1 MSVSSLS
8 SFPLPDDGGVTQM
21 PVPLSVLTP
30 LIGREREI
38 GAITDRLRDPAV
50 RLLTLIGPGGVGKT
64 RLSLAVAE
72 RLRNVFEDGF
82 LFVPLAAVTEPG
94 HVVVAIASALG
105 VSETGEQ
112 PIEEL
117 VRTALSDRHMLL
129 VLDNLE
135 QVVSAGGTI
144 AELLTDAPDLKL
156 LVTSRIALR
165 VSVEHRF
172 AVSPLQPPD
181 TGDAANVDALNAN
194 AAVALFT
201 QRARAVR
208 PDFAVD
214 SDNGAAIAA
223 ICQRLDGLP
232 LALELAASR
241 LVALSPA
248 ALLAQLSD
256 RLRMLNRG
264 PQDAPLRQRT
274 MRAAIAWSYD
284 LLTADEQRFFRLSSV
299 FPAPFTFAVIEELA
313 GDEPLDPLD
322 GITMLLETS
331 LLQRE
336 EGSGDEIR
344 FRMLETIRSFGAEQL
359 IETGEDETTR
369 ERFARLV
376 IHFAERLTAGVQGPD
391 TQHWLNVADR
401 NIDSIRV
408 VLTWLLGRGD
418 YSRAQ
423 HLASRM
429 WRYWDNRGRNIEGR
443 EWFERSL
450 AGGVDDLSLTRCEA
464 AYGLAML
471 FESQGQIDAASQWL
485 EHALKIAE
493 GLGNTLEIA
502 RIIDA
507 QGFVARGRGD
517 YESALSLHHQA
528 LSLARSI
535 GDSLTEARALNH
547 IGAVAYVTG
556 DPTTANAYFGQ
567 VVELFRDSSNP
578 RFLSTALM
586 NYGAS
591 FSELGMNDEAER
603 YAREAYEVA
612 LSIGEQR
619 TMAMA
624 LLNLAET
631 HERRGELELA
641 IAKVCESLPVLKATE
656 DIYSLSIASQ
666 NIGSVAATAKQWER
680 SARFLAFSARLIKE
694 GGLAH
699 GPVEQER
706 LDATM
711 AAVRSAM
718 GEAAFTVAWDAG
730 ARMTTDQMIAEA
742 PYPAADAPVT
752 PQPVPVAVPAEP
764 SDPYGITPREKEVL
778 ALLVEGR
785 SDREIAGELFISHR
799 TVMRHVS
806 SILDKLD
813 APTRTAAATAAIR
826 LGLLEG

>member
-1 MSVSSLS
+1 MSVSSHAS
-8 SFPLPDDGGVTQM
+8 YFQPDDGGVIHM

-64 RLSLAVAE
+64 RLSLAVAD

-82 LFVPLAAVTEPG
+82 LFVPLAAVTEPA

-117 VRTALSDRHMLL
+117 VRAALSDRHMLL

-135 QVVSAGGTI
+135 QVVSSGGII
-144 AELLTDAPDLKL
+144 ASLLADAPDLKI

-165 VSVEHRF
+165 VSVEHRLT
-172 AVSPLQPPD
+172 VSPLQPPD

-214 SDNGAAIAA
+214 AENGAAIAA

-241 LVALSPA
+241 LAVLSPA

-264 PQDAPLRQRT
+264 PKDAPARQRT

-284 LLTADEQRFFRLSSV
+284 LLTPEEQRFFRVASV
-299 FPAPFTFAVIEELA
+299 FPSPFSFASVEEFA
-313 GDEPLDPLD
+313 GDGEIDPLD

-359 IETGEDETTR
+359 IETGEDDATR
-369 ERFARLV
+369 EQFAQLV
-376 IHFAERLTAGVQGPD
+376 IAFAERLTVGVQGPD
-391 TQHWLNVADR
+391 TPRWLDTADR
-401 NIDSIRV
+401 DIDQVRV
-408 VLTWLLGRGD
+408 VLSWLLGRGD
-418 YSRAQ
+418 YARAQ

-443 EWFERSL
+443 EWLERAL
-450 AGGVDDLSLTRCEA
+450 AGGVDEHSLARCEA

-471 FESQGQIDAASQWL
+471 AESQGQVDTSSHWL
-485 EHALKIAE
+485 DHALKIAQN
-493 GLGNTLEIA
+493 LNNTLEIA

-556 DPTTANAYFGQ
+556 DSTTANAYFGQ
-567 VVELFRDSSNP
+567 VVQLFRDTSNP
-578 RFLSTALM
+578 RFLSTALL

-591 FSELGMNDEAER
+591 FSEMGNNEDAER
-603 YAREAYEVA
+603 FAREAYEVA
-612 LSIGEQR
+612 LSIREQR

-631 HERRGELELA
+631 YERRGELELA
-641 IAKVCESLPVLKATE
+641 NEKICESLPMLQATE
-656 DIYSLSIASQ
+656 DIYSLATASQ
-666 NIGSVAATAKQWER
+666 NIGSVAAIAGLWER
-680 SARFLAFSARLIKE
+680 AVRFLAYSSRQMKE

-706 LDATM
+706 LDSIIATLRIELGDDAF
-711 AAVRSAM
+711 AAHWTA
-718 GEAAFTVAWDAG
+718 GEA
-730 ARMTTDQMIAEA
+730 MTTDQMIAES
-742 PYPAADAPVT
+742 PYPAKDAVIAPPIVPT
-752 PQPVPVAVPAEP
+752 PASSEP
-764 SDPYGITPREKEVL
+764 SDLFGITPREKEVL

-826 LGLLEG
+826 AGLVEG

>member
-1 MSVSSLS
+1 MSASSRS
-8 SFPLPDDGGVTQM
+8 SRSSDDGPAPT
-21 PVPLSVLTP
+21 PVPLAVLTP

-38 GAITDRLRDPAV
+38 NAITDRLRDPSV

-72 RLRNVFEDGF
+72 RLRNAFEDGF
-82 LFVPLAAVTEPG
+82 TFVSLAAVTEPG
-94 HVVVAIASALG
+94 HVIVAIASALG
-105 VSETGEQ
+105 VAETGEA
-112 PIEEL
+112 PIEEQ
-117 VRTALSDRHMLL
+117 VRAALSDRHMLL

-135 QVVSAGGTI
+135 QVIASGETI
-144 AELLTDAPDLKL
+144 ASLLADAPDLKM

-165 VSVEHRF
+165 VSLEHRF
-172 AVSPLQPPD
+172 TVSPLQPPD
-181 TGDAANVDALNAN
+181 TGDATNVDALAAN

-208 PDFAVD
+208 ADFAVTAE
-214 SDNGAAIAA
+214 NGAIVAE

-284 LLTADEQRFFRLSSV
+284 LLTPEEQQFFRLASV
-299 FPAPFTFAVIEELA
+299 FPAPFSFAAIEELA
-313 GDEPLDPLD
+313 GDGALDPLE
-322 GITMLLETS
+322 GVTMLLETS

-336 EGSGDEIR
+336 EGSGEEIR
-344 FRMLETIRSFGAEQL
+344 FRMLETIRSFGLEQL
-359 IETGEDETTR
+359 VETGEDEAVR
-369 ERFARLV
+369 ERFAQMM
-376 IHFAERLTAGVQGPD
+376 IAFAERLKTGVQGRD
-391 TQHWLNVADR
+391 AQHWLETADR
-401 NIDSIRV
+401 DIDHVRV
-408 VLTWLLGRGD
+408 ALSWLLGRGD
-418 YSRAQ
+418 FSRAQ
-423 HLASRM
+423 YLASRM

-443 EWFERSL
+443 EWLERAL
-450 AGGVDDLSLTRCEA
+450 ADNSDELSLTRCEA

-471 FESQGQIDAASQWL
+471 VESQGHVEIASQWL
-485 EHALKIAE
+485 ERALKIAE
-493 GLGNTLEIA
+493 ALGNTLEIA
-502 RIIDA
+502 RIVDA
-507 QGFVARGRGD
+507 QGFVARGKGD
-517 YESALSLHHQA
+517 YETALSLHHHA

-535 GDSLTEARALNH
+535 GDALTEARALNH

-556 DPTTANAYFGQ
+556 DSSTANAYFGQ
-567 VVELFRDSSNP
+567 VVQLFRDSSNP
-578 RFLSTALM
+578 RFLCTALL

-591 FSELGMNDEAER
+591 FSEMGMNDEAER
-603 YAREAYEVA
+603 YAHEAYEVA
-612 LSIGEQR
+612 STIGEQR

-624 LLNLAET
+624 LLNLGET
-631 HERRGELELA
+631 YERRGQLELA
-641 IAKVCESLPVLKATE
+641 NNKICEALPVLKAME
-656 DIYSLSIASQ
+656 DIYSLATAAQ
-666 NIGSVAATAKQWER
+666 NIGSIAAAAGKMER
-680 SARFLAFSARLIKE
+680 AARFFAFSGKRMIE

-706 LDATM
+706 LDAAIATVR
-711 AAVRSAM
+711 AALSDA
-718 GEAAFTVAWDAG
+718 EFDAQWDAG
-730 ARMTTDQMIAEA
+730 EKMTTDQMIAEA
-742 PYPAADAPVT
+742 PFPPADTPSAPAIQTVS
-752 PQPVPVAVPAEP
+752 APAEP
-764 SDPYGITPREKEVL
+764 ADPFGITPREKEVL

-826 LGLLEG
+826 HGLLEA

>member
-1 MSVSSLS
+1 MSVSRS
-8 SFPLPDDGGVTQM
+8 SFASSPDGPT
-21 PVPLSVLTP
+21 PVPLAALTP

-38 GAITDRLRDPAV
+38 GAITDRLRDPSV

-82 LFVPLAAVTEPG
+82 LFVSLAAVTEPG
-94 HVVVAIASALG
+94 HVIVAIASALG
-105 VSETGEQ
+105 VAETGEA
-112 PIEEL
+112 PIDEQ
-117 VRTALSDRHMLL
+117 VRAALGDRHMLL

-135 QVVSAGGTI
+135 QVIASGETI
-144 AELLTDAPDLKL
+144 ASLLSDAPDLKI

-165 VSVEHRF
+165 VSLEHRF
-172 AVSPLQPPD
+172 TVSPLQPPD
-181 TGDAANVDALNAN
+181 TGDAANVDALAAN

-201 QRARAVR
+201 QRAKAVR
-208 PDFAVD
+208 PDFEVTAE
-214 SDNGAAIAA
+214 NGAIVAE

-264 PQDAPLRQRT
+264 PKDAPLRQRT

-284 LLTADEQRFFRLSSV
+284 LLIPEEQRFFRLASV
-299 FPAPFTFAVIEELA
+299 FPAPFTFAAIEELA
-313 GDEPLDPLD
+313 GDGPLDPLE
-322 GITMLLETS
+322 GVTMLLETS

-336 EGSGDEIR
+336 EGGGDEIR
-344 FRMLETIRSFGAEQL
+344 FRMLETIRLFGTEQL
-359 IETGEDETTR
+359 VETGEDEAVR
-369 ERFARLV
+369 ERFAGMM
-376 IHFAERLTAGVQGPD
+376 IGFAERLSTGVQGSD
-391 TQHWLNVADR
+391 AGHWLDVADR
-401 NIDSIRV
+401 DIDHVRV
-408 VLTWLLGRGD
+408 ALSWLLARRD
-418 YSRAQ
+418 FSRAQ
-423 HLASRM
+423 HLAAKM

-443 EWFERSL
+443 EWLERVL
-450 AGGVDDLSLTRCEA
+450 ADSGEEISLTRCEA

-471 FESQGQIDAASQWL
+471 VESQGHVEIASQWL
-485 EHALKIAE
+485 DRALRIAE
-493 GLGNTLEIA
+493 ALGNTLEVA

-507 QGFVARGRGD
+507 QGFVAREKGD
-517 YESALSLHHQA
+517 YETALSLHHHA

-535 GDSLTEARALNH
+535 GDALTEARALNH

-556 DPTTANAYFGQ
+556 DSTTANAYFGQ
-567 VVELFRDSSNP
+567 VVQLFRDSSNP
-578 RFLSTALM
+578 RFLSTALL

-603 YAREAYEVA
+603 YANEALEVA
-612 LSIGEQR
+612 TAIREQR

-624 LLNLAET
+624 LLNLGET
-631 HERRGELELA
+631 YERRGQLELA
-641 IAKVCESLPVLKATE
+641 NEKICEALPVLKAME
-656 DIYSLSIASQ
+656 DIYSLATASQ
-666 NIGSVAATAKQWER
+666 NIGSIAAAAGKMSR
-680 SARFLAFSARLIKE
+680 AARFFAFSGRRMTE

-699 GPVEQER
+699 GPVEQGR
-706 LDATM
+706 LDATLETVR
-711 AAVRSAM
+711 AALSEAEFAAQWEA
-718 GEAAFTVAWDAG
+718 GEK
-730 ARMTTDQMIAEA
+730 MSIDQMIAEA
-742 PYPAADAPVT
+742 PFPAEDAPS
-752 PQPVPVAVPAEP
+752 PPVAAPATVPAEP
-764 SDPYGITPREKEVL
+764 ADPFGITPREREVL

-826 LGLLEG
+826 HGLLQA

>member
-1 MSVSSLS
+1 
-8 SFPLPDDGGVTQM
+8 
-21 PVPLSVLTP
+21 VLTP

-38 GAITDRLRDPAV
+38 NAITDRLRDPSV

-72 RLRNVFEDGF
+72 RLRNAFEDGF
-82 LFVPLAAVTEPG
+82 LFVPLAAVTETG
-94 HVVVAIASALG
+94 HVTVAVASALG
-105 VSETGEQ
+105 VAETGEG
-112 PIEEL
+112 PIEEQ
-117 VRTALSDRHMLL
+117 VRAALSDRHLLL

-135 QVVSAGGTI
+135 QVIAAGEVI
-144 AELLTDAPDLKL
+144 ASFLADAPDLKI

-165 VSVEHRF
+165 VSIEHRF
-172 AVSPLQPPD
+172 SVVPLPPPD
-181 TGDAANVDALNAN
+181 TGDATNVDALAAN

-201 QRARAVR
+201 QRAKAVR
-208 PDFAVD
+208 PDFEVT
-214 SDNGAAIAA
+214 SDNGATVAE

-284 LLTADEQRFFRLSSV
+284 LLTPDEQQFFRMASV
-299 FPAPFTFAVIEELA
+299 FPAPFSFAAIEELA
-313 GDEPLDPLD
+313 VDSPLDSLE
-322 GITMLLETS
+322 GVTMLLETS

-336 EGSGDEIR
+336 EGSEEDIR

-359 IETGEDETTR
+359 VDTGEEDAVR
-369 ERFARLV
+369 ERFAHMV
-376 IHFAERLTAGVQGPD
+376 IAFAERVHAGVQGAD
-391 TQHWLNVADR
+391 TQHWLDVADR
-401 NIDSIRV
+401 DIDHVRV
-408 VLTWLLGRGD
+408 ALSWLLARGD
-418 YSRAQ
+418 YDRAQ

-443 EWFERSL
+443 EWLERAL
-450 AGGVDDLSLTRCEA
+450 AGDGNAQTLARCEA

-471 FESQGQIDAASQWL
+471 AESQGHIDIASRWL
-485 EHALKIAE
+485 GHSLKIAE
-493 GLGNTLEIA
+493 ALGNTLELA

-507 QGFVARGRGD
+507 QGFVARGKGD
-517 YESALSLHHQA
+517 YESALALHHQA

-556 DPTTANAYFGQ
+556 DSLAANAYFGQ
-567 VVELFRDSSNP
+567 VVDLFRNASNP
-578 RFLSTALM
+578 RFLCTALL

-591 FSELGMNDEAER
+591 FSEMGMNDEAER

-612 LSIGEQR
+612 ATIQEQR

-624 LLNLAET
+624 LLNLGET

-641 IAKVCESLPVLKATE
+641 NAKICEALPVLTAME
-656 DIYSLSIASQ
+656 DIYSLATASQ
-666 NIGSVAATAKQWER
+666 NFGSIAAAAGKMER
-680 SARFLAFSARLIKE
+680 AARFLAYSSRRMAE

-706 LDATM
+706 LDAVIATVRAGLSEDEF
-711 AAVRSAM
+711 AAQWVA
-718 GEAAFTVAWDAG
+718 GEQ
-730 ARMTTDQMIAEA
+730 MTTEQMIAES
-742 PYPAADAPVT
+742 PFPAADALAT
-752 PQPVPVAVPAEP
+752 PAPTPAASPAEP
-764 SDPYGITPREKEVL
+764 SDPFGITPREREVL

-826 LGLLEG
+826 HGLLQS

>member
-1 MSVSSLS
+1 
-8 SFPLPDDGGVTQM
+8 M

-64 RLSLAVAE
+64 RLSLAVAD

-135 QVVSAGGTI
+135 QVVSSGGTI
-144 AELLTDAPDLKL
+144 ASLLADAPDLKI

-165 VSVEHRF
+165 VSIEQRL

-214 SDNGAAIAA
+214 AENGAAIAA

-241 LVALSPA
+241 LAVLSPA

-264 PQDAPLRQRT
+264 PQDAPARQRT

-284 LLTADEQRFFRLSSV
+284 LLTPEEQRFFRIVSV
-299 FPAPFTFAVIEELA
+299 FPAPFSFASIEELA
-313 GDEPLDPLD
+313 GDGELDPLD
-322 GITMLLETS
+322 GVTMLLETS

-359 IETGEDETTR
+359 IETGEDDATR
-369 ERFARLV
+369 EQFARLV
-376 IHFAERLTAGVQGPD
+376 IVFAERLTAGVQGPE
-391 TQHWLNVADR
+391 TQRWLEAADR
-401 NIDSIRV
+401 DIDHVRV
-408 VLTWLLGRGD
+408 VLSWLLGRGD
-418 YSRAQ
+418 FSRAQ

-443 EWFERSL
+443 EWFDRSL
-450 AGGVDDLSLTRCEA
+450 AGGVDDHSLTRCEA

-471 FESQGQIDAASQWL
+471 SESQGQVEIASQWL
-485 EHALKIAE
+485 DHALNIAE
-493 GLGNTLEIA
+493 NLNNTLEIA
-502 RIIDA
+502 RIKDA

-517 YESALSLHHQA
+517 YESALSLHHHA
-528 LSLARSI
+528 LSLARSV

-556 DPTTANAYFGQ
+556 DPSTANAYFGQ
-567 VVELFRDSSNP
+567 VVQLFRENSNP
-578 RFLSTALM
+578 RFLSTALL

-591 FSELGMNDEAER
+591 FSEMGMDAEAEQF
-603 YAREAYEVA
+603 AREAYDVA
-612 LSIGEQR
+612 SPIREQR

-624 LLNLAET
+624 LLNLAEV

-641 IAKVCESLPVLKATE
+641 NARICESLPVLTAME
-656 DIYSLSIASQ
+656 DLYSLAIASQ
-666 NIGSVAATAKQWER
+666 NIGSVAAAAKKWER
-680 SARFLAFSARLIKE
+680 SARFLAFSARLFKT

-706 LDATM
+706 LDATLATVRTALGDEAF
-711 AAVRSAM
+711 AAQWSA
-718 GEAAFTVAWDAG
+718 GEA
-730 ARMTTDQMIAEA
+730 MTTEQMIAESPFPA
-742 PYPAADAPVT
+742 SDTPAPAAA
-752 PQPVPVAVPAEP
+752 VAVAPPPEP
-764 SDPYGITPREKEVL
+764 SDPFGITPREKEVL

-826 LGLLEG
+826 LGLT

>member
-1 MSVSSLS
+1 
-8 SFPLPDDGGVTQM
+8 M

-64 RLSLAVAE
+64 RLSLAVAD

-135 QVVSAGGTI
+135 QVVAAGGTI
-144 AELLTDAPDLKL
+144 ASLLADAPDLKI

-165 VSVEHRF
+165 VSVEQRL

-201 QRARAVR
+201 QRARAVQ

-214 SDNGAAIAA
+214 PENGAAIAA

-241 LVALSPA
+241 LAVLSPA

-264 PQDAPLRQRT
+264 PKDAPARQRT

-284 LLTADEQRFFRLSSV
+284 LLTPEEQRFFRVASV
-299 FPAPFTFAVIEELA
+299 YPAPFSFASIEDFA
-313 GDEPLDPLD
+313 GDGEIDPLD

-336 EGSGDEIR
+336 EGGGDEIR

-359 IETGEDETTR
+359 IDTGEDDATR
-369 ERFARLV
+369 EKFAQLV
-376 IHFAERLTAGVQGPD
+376 IVFAERLTAGVQGPD
-391 TQHWLNVADR
+391 TQRWLEAADR
-401 NIDSIRV
+401 DIDHVRV
-408 VLTWLLGRGD
+408 VLSWLLGRDD

-423 HLASRM
+423 HLAGRM

-450 AGGVDDLSLTRCEA
+450 AGGVDERSLTRCEA

-471 FESQGQIDAASQWL
+471 VESQGHVEIASQWL
-485 EHALKIAE
+485 DHALKIAE
-493 GLGNTLEIA
+493 NLNNTLEIA
-502 RIIDA
+502 RVKDA

-517 YESALSLHHQA
+517 YESALSLHHHA
-528 LSLARSI
+528 LSLARSV

-547 IGAVAYVTG
+547 IGAVAFVTG
-556 DPTTANAYFGQ
+556 DSSTANAYFGQ
-567 VVELFRDSSNP
+567 VVQLFRENSNP
-578 RFLSTALM
+578 RFLSTALL

-591 FSELGMNDEAER
+591 FSELGMNAEAEQF
-603 YAREAYEVA
+603 AREAYEVA
-612 LSIGEQR
+612 SAIGEQR
-619 TMAMA
+619 TMGMA
-624 LLNLAET
+624 LLNLAEV

-641 IAKVCESLPVLKATE
+641 NERICESLPVLKAME
-656 DIYSLSIASQ
+656 DLYSLAIASQ
-666 NIGSVAATAKQWER
+666 NIGSIAAAAKKWER
-680 SARFLAFSARLIKE
+680 SARFLACSARLFST

-706 LDATM
+706 LDTTLAT
-711 AAVRSAM
+711 VRTAL
-718 GEAAFTVAWDAG
+718 GDDAFTAIWDAG
-730 ARMTTDQMIAEA
+730 ALMTTEQMIAES
-742 PYPAADAPVT
+742 PYPANDAPIAQLV
-752 PQPVPVAVPAEP
+752 VPVVAPLEP
-764 SDPYGITPREKEVL
+764 SDPFGITPREKEVL

-806 SILDKLD
+806 SILDKLG

-826 LGLLEG
+826 AGLVEG